1 MANIKKSKKA
11 VKSAKNTKIVNS
23 AKKNNGKN
31 QYVQGS
37 ELEGVMKLSEAIPLG
52 LQHVLAMFAGN
63 LTPILIVC
71 AACGITAGTELQ
83 ITIIQN
89 AMLVAGIVTLVQTI
103 TIGPLG
109 GRLPIVMGTSS
120 GFIGVMRTV
129 AATMGGG
136 VIGYG
141 AILGASIIGGLF
153 EGVLGFFLKPLRKLF
168 PSVVTGTVVLS
179 IGLSLI
185 PVGINS
191 FCGGQGVL
199 DFGSVENLFVGIVV
213 MVVIILLKHYTKG
226 ITSVASILFGIIV
239 GYLLVIIM
247 GIFLPTTF
255 VSADSSVIT
264 KSWVLQW
271 DKVNEAKYFAIPKLL
286 PVKLIFDLRAI
297 IPMMIM
303 FIVTA
308 VETIGDISGIT
319 EGGLNR
325 EATDKELSGGVMCDG
340 IGSAFA
346 ALFGVLPNTSFSQNV
361 GLVGIT
367 KVVNLFA
374 ISIGGIFLVLCGLF
388 PKLAA
393 VVSIMPQSVLGGAA
407 VLMFSAIAISGM
419 KLIAKNGIT
428 DREITIVS
436 VALGLGYGLGSVG
449 NSLSQLPQFVSL
461 IFGGSGIVPAAIF
474 AIVLNLIIPEK
485 KKK

>member
-1 MANIKKSKKA
+1 M
-11 VKSAKNTKIVNS
+11 
-23 AKKNNGKN
+23 
-31 QYVQGS
+31 
-37 ELEGVMKLSEAIPLG
+37 
-52 LQHVLAMFAGN
+52 
-63 LTPILIVC
+63 
-71 AACGITAGTELQ
+71 
-83 ITIIQN
+83 
-89 AMLVAGIVTLVQTI
+89 
-103 TIGPLG
+103 
-109 GRLPIVMGTSS
+109 
-120 GFIGVMRTV
+120 
-129 AATMGGG
+129 
-136 VIGYG
+136 
-141 AILGASIIGGLF
+141 
-153 EGVLGFFLKPLRKLF
+153 
-168 PSVVTGTVVLS
+168 
-179 IGLSLI
+179 
-185 PVGINS
+185 
-191 FCGGQGVL
+191 

-239 GYLLVIIM
+239 GYLMVIIM
-247 GIFLPTTF
+247 ERFLPTTF
-255 VSADSSVIT
+255 VSTDSSVIT

-297 IPMMIM
+297 IPMLIM

-340 IGSAFA
+340 IGSTFA

-436 VALGLGYGLGSVG
+436 VALGLGYGLGSVS